1 MNNDYCL
8 VFVDGPLLS
17 FLFLASQK
25 NFEVAASLK
34 HLLKGGWVPV
44 MNNNF
49 DSAPTKQ
56 VLIDLN

>member
-8 VFVDGPLLS
+8 VFVDGPLLP

-25 NFEVAASLK
+25 NVEVAASLK
-34 HLLKGGWVPV
+34 RLLKDGWVPV
-44 MNNNF
+44 INNNF

-56 VLIDLN
+56 VLIDFN